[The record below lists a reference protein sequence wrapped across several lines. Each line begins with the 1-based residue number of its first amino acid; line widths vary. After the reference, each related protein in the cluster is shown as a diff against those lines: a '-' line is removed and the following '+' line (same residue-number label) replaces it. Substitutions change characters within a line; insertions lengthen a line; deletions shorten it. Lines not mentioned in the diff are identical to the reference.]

1 MSYPAGVS
9 LGPAKGVP
17 RTSHWV
23 ALGALAGVIVGG
35 AAAVSITL
43 ALLLAIAIA
52 GVTVITLQPA
62 AIIALLGAA
71 AFVENIQVGTL
82 TISRFVAAM
91 GLFVVLAEVARRRL
105 VLIPQPPLYW
115 VSAYSIWAIASM
127 LWSVSGHR
135 TYIGLSSLMISAS
148 FMLALATL
156 ITTRRELDVALYG
169 IAISASIV
177 GLIAIIL
184 FVTGGGARA
193 AGFAGDPNFFAQYQV
208 FAFPILL
215 MLSAQAKRRW
225 VQLLLFGGVVTSIGA
240 TFTTLSR
247 GGILALTLVGALLLI
262 LPARSFFRSLSQK
275 TIATLVV
282 AVGVGLALMVSY
294 TELSHRINSLVT
306 GQEAAGSGRVNE
318 WRGAWSSTGK
328 RPVLGLGFGAFPA
341 VSNELVR
348 NTPGTDLYHFDERPT
363 GVFVHNAYLGSLAEM
378 GIPGLILYLGV
389 FGSTML
395 SLRRSAA
402 RAKRVG
408 DLSLARVA
416 NALFLS
422 LVGWALTSFF
432 LSSETARPYW
442 VTIGIA
448 LALPKLLPALQ
459 PRAPQTR
466 YRQPH
471 AGR

>member
-1 MSYPAGVS
+1 MSYPASVAVAPSAG
-9 LGPAKGVP
+9 
-17 RTSHWV
+17 SHRITRWLV
-23 ALGALAGVIVGG
+23 LAALAGILLGG
-35 AAAVSITL
+35 AAAVSPTL
-43 ALLLAIAIA
+43 ALLVAIAVA
-52 GVTVITLQPA
+52 GATLITLQPS

-71 AFVENIQVGTL
+71 AFIENIQIGTL

-91 GLFVVLAEVARRRL
+91 ALFVVLADIARRRL
-105 VLIPQPPLYW
+105 VLVKQAPLYW
-115 VSAYSIWAIASM
+115 VTAYSVWALASM
-127 LWSVSGHR
+127 LWTVSGHR
-135 TYIGLSSLMISAS
+135 TYIGLSSLMISMS

-156 ITTRRELDVALYG
+156 ITTRRELDIVLYG

-177 GLIAIIL
+177 GLVAIIL

-225 VQLLLFGGVVTSIGA
+225 VQLLLFGGVVTTIGA

-247 GGILALTLVGALLLI
+247 GGILALTLVGALLLV

-275 TIATLVV
+275 TIATMVIAL
-282 AVGVGLALMVSY
+282 GVGLALMVSY

-318 WRGAWSSTGK
+318 WRGAWSSAGK
-328 RPVLGLGFGAFPA
+328 RPVLGLGFAAFPA

-363 GVFVHNAYLGSLAEM
+363 GVFVHNAYLGSLAEV

-389 FGSTML
+389 FGSTIR

-416 NALFLS
+416 NALVLS

-432 LSSETARPYW
+432 LSSETARPFW

-448 LALPKLLPALQ
+448 LALPKLLPAPQ
-459 PRAPQTR
+459 PRATR
-466 YRQPH
+466 
-471 AGR
+471 